1 MSPTDPNPPIP
12 PPAAGRP
19 PRHRRP
25 RPVVLRREGPLLVAH
40 RGFSRDGLEN
50 SLAAFAAAR
59 ELGADVLETDV
70 HATADGVLVAFHDD
84 RLDRTTDAEG
94 ELACTPWSVVSRARI
109 GGREPV
115 PRLAEVLEAFPGAVL
130 NIDVKAPGAVGPLVA
145 LLRSTGAWER
155 VVVASFSERR
165 RRAVVRALPAGTAT
179 SAGAPLVAAVVAA
192 VRSPVPAAVRRRA
205 VARALSGVDV
215 LQVPVDVATDGF
227 VRAVH
232 DAGRLVHVWT
242 VDDVPTMHR
251 LLDAGVDGVMTDRTD
266 LLRRV
271 LDARGARRSG
281 PAASA

>member
-1 MSPTDPNPPIP
+1 MPV
-12 PPAAGRP
+12 ALRGGR
-19 PRHRRP
+19 
-25 RPVVLRREGPLLVAH
+25 PLLVAH

-84 RLDRTTDAEG
+84 RLDRTTDVEG
-94 ELACTPWSVVSRARI
+94 EIARTPWSVVSRARI
-109 GGREPV
+109 AGQEPV
-115 PRLAEVLEAFPGAVL
+115 PRFAEVLEAFPGVVL
-130 NIDVKAPGAVGPLVA
+130 NVDVKAPGAVRPLAA
-145 LLRSTGAWER
+145 LLRSAGAWER

-179 SAGAPLVAAVVAA
+179 SAGAPLVAAVVGA
-192 VRSPVPAAVRRRA
+192 VRAPVPVAARRRA

-215 LQVPVDVATDGF
+215 LQVPERVATDAF

-251 LLDAGVDGVMTDRTD
+251 LLDAGVDGIMTDRTD

-271 LDARGARRSG
+271 LDARADRRVG
-281 PAASA
+281 PVASA

>member
-1 MSPTDPNPPIP
+1 MR
-12 PPAAGRP
+12 PPAPGAHARPADAGRP
-19 PRHRRP
+19 RP
-25 RPVVLRREGPLLVAH
+25 RALRGEGPLLLAH

-94 ELACTPWSVVSRARI
+94 ELAHTPWSVVSRARI
-109 GGREPV
+109 GGQEPV
-115 PRLAEVLEAFPGAVL
+115 PRLAEVLEAFPDAVL
-130 NIDVKAPGAVGPLVA
+130 NIDVKAPGAVRPLVC
-145 LLRSTGAWER
+145 LLRGTGAWER

-165 RRAVVRALPAGTAT
+165 RRAVVQALPAGTAT

-192 VRSPVPAAVRRRA
+192 VRAPLPPSARRRA

-215 LQVPVDVATDGF
+215 LQVPEGVATDGF

-232 DAGRLVHVWT
+232 EAGRLVHVWT

-251 LLDAGVDGVMTDRTD
+251 LLDAGVDGLVTDRTD

-271 LDARGARRSG
+271 LDARAAHRRG
-281 PAASA
+281 PAAG